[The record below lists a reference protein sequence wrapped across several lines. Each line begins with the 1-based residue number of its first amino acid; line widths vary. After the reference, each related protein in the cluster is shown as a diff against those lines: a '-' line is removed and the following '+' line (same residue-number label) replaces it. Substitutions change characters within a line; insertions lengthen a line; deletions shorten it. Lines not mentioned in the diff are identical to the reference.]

1 MDPSGKLPMTFPT
14 SLTALPANTAAQWPG
29 VNGLTQY
36 SEGLDIGYRWY
47 DANNVSPLFPFGFG
61 LSYTSFAYSKIS
73 VGPMVNNSATVTATV
88 TDTGSKAGA
97 DVAQLYVDDPAAAG
111 EPPLQLK
118 GFQRVTLNPGASA
131 QVTFT
136 VTAHDLASWNTTSN
150 N

>member
-1 MDPSGKLPMTFPT
+1 
-14 SLTALPANTAAQWPG
+14 
-29 VNGLTQY
+29 
-36 SEGLDIGYRWY
+36 
-47 DANNVSPLFPFGFG
+47 
-61 LSYTSFAYSKIS
+61 
-73 VGPMVNNSATVTATV
+73 MVNNSATVTATV